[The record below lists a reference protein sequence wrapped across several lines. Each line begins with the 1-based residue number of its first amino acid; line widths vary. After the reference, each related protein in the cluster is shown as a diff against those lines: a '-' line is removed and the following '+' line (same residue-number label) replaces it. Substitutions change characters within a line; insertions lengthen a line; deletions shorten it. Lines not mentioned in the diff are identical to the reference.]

1 MQKTPDS
8 TGFHAEARL
17 RVRYAETDQMGVV
30 YHANYL
36 VWFEVG
42 RVELMRSMGLAYS
55 HLEKEHGVMIAVVGV
70 EVRYRSPARYDDEVA
85 IRTSIAAI
93 RGPVLKM
100 RYRVV
105 RVADE
110 KLLCEGSTTHVVV
123 DRNMSKS
130 ALPPEY
136 DAAFRALLEPAQE
149 LAEAAERV

>member
-1 MQKTPDS
+1 MPQPQTS
-8 TGFHAEARL
+8 TRFHAEARL

-55 HLEKEHGVMIAVVGV
+55 QLEKDHGLMIAVVGV

-85 IRTSIAAI
+85 IRTTIAAI

-100 RYRVV
+100 SYRVV

-110 KLLCEGSTTHVVV
+110 KLLCEGTTTHVVV
-123 DRNMSKS
+123 DRNMGK
-130 ALPPEY
+130 AILPPAY
-136 DAAFRALLEPAQE
+136 DAAFRALLEPADG
-149 LAEAAERV
+149 LPL